1 MFVSPFGSTDT
12 SAALLYAAN
21 RGKNILNEARQR
33 VLLAS
38 TVPNNTSYTYCRQLR
53 LTLQEG
59 FMP

>member
-1 MFVSPFGSTDT
+1 MFVSCLGSTGT

-33 VLLAS
+33 VLRAS
-38 TVPNNTSYTYCRQLR
+38 PVPNDTSYTYCRQLCR
-53 LTLQEG
+53 TLLEG